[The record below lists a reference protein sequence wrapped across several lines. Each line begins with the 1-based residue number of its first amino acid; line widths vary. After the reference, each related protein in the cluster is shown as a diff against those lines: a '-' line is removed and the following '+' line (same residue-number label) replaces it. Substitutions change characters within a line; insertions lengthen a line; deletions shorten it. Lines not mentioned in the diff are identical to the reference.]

1 MNKKDLLNAIRKHL
15 FYSLDLN
22 LYLDN
27 FPNCKEARMDYC
39 NISGTLD
46 KLVKEYEE
54 KYGPLINFGFA
65 RDEDAMKWTCE
76 PWPWEKCD

>member
-15 FYSLDLN
+15 FYSVELN

-27 FPNCKEARMDYC
+27 FPNCKEARADYC
-39 NISGTLD
+39 NISQELD
-46 KLVKEYEE
+46 KLVREYEE
-54 KYGPLINFGFA
+54 NYGPLINFGFA
-65 RDEDAMKWTCE
+65 RHEDALKWVCE